1 MENPLRVSSVKLQNE
16 NGDSLEVCDDGE
28 GEMSIC
34 TSDGDWF
41 CFPASEAEK
50 VIAVIRDMAQKSLSR
65 VDPVEPEKTEA
76 SKDAVVRSTRGRR

>member
-1 MENPLRVSSVKLQNE
+1 MEKILHVSSVKLQSE
-16 NGDSLEVCDDGE
+16 NDSTLEVCDDDN

-41 CFPASEAEK
+41 CFQASEAEV

-65 VDPVEPEKTEA
+65 VEPGNPEV
-76 SKDAVVRSTRGRR
+76 SKDAVVRSTSGRR